1 MKENNAIKTKSFN
14 FSVRIVKMGQYLI
27 KRTSYPEHKIITQII
42 KSGTSIGANIRESE
56 YAESP
61 DDFVHKLR
69 IALKETNE
77 TEYWLDILY
86 HCEYITE
93 EQYNSLIIDCKEV
106 LKLLISIINK
116 LTNK

>member
-14 FSVRIVKMGQYLI
+14 FSVRIVKMAQYLL
-27 KRTSYPEHKIITQII
+27 KRTSFPEHEIITQII

-61 DDFVHKLR
+61 DDFIHKLR

-86 HCEYITE
+86 RCEYITE
-93 EQYNSLIIDCKEV
+93 EQYNSLIIDCKEL

-116 LTNK
+116 LTKK